1 MKYNEFYKGHVFI
14 SLEGKEKSGIM
25 KQILKEMS
33 PFNIIWLG
41 IIVLITAIF
50 GVLSFSYV
58 DLSVFS
64 LDTLFY
70 ALCLLAVL
78 SIFGGF
84 GIRKILKEKEKNYK
98 IKLCLFIFIL
108 IFALFVAIWF
118 ADYVSYDYY
127 AFLSEWIKDYRT
139 LSFRDCLLNIT
150 NISNYTPIYNYFLII
165 IAKLNLNPLYSIKF
179 ITFVFSLLLA
189 VLMEL
194 VVSHVKK
201 VEFNYLRAAFFI
213 LIPTVCMEYSFW
225 GQSDTIYVFFCVLA
239 FYFALKKKSK
249 LSFLS
254 VGLAFSFKLQF
265 LFVVPI
271 LFVMLIIKDENGE
284 HYIKWKDIWIAPVI
298 YAVNLIP
305 VFVGASIVD
314 LLFVYFVQTAYYSRL
329 SLNCANFCFIFEMF
343 DVYQGNS
350 SIYTTIVVI
359 LSLFTIALLL
369 FFVVRTI
376 KLSKKMN
383 LSASDLLFFA
393 ILFSF
398 IMVFFM
404 PKMHDRFYF
413 LTTIFAIMLLCSK
426 LDKNSLYIALTIELS
441 LYFVMYTQF
450 AFTQEWIL
458 NNWSFMTSLSLIL
471 NIIILIFLVYSY
483 FRNYKLNTHQNLP
496 IENASV
502 NNVSKET

>member
-1 MKYNEFYKGHVFI
+1 MR
-14 SLEGKEKSGIM
+14 
-25 KQILKEMS
+25 QILKEMS
-33 PFNIIWLG
+33 PFNVIWLG
-41 IIVLITAIF
+41 IIILIVAIF

-58 DLSVFS
+58 DFSAFS

-84 GIRKILKEKEKNYK
+84 GIRKILKGKEENYK
-98 IKLCLFIFIL
+98 IKLCLFIFLL
-108 IFALFVAIWF
+108 IFVLFVTIWF

-127 AFLSEWIKDYRT
+127 AYLSEWIASYRI
-139 LSFRDCLLNIT
+139 LNFRDCLLNIT

-165 IAKLNLNPLYSIKF
+165 IAKLNINPLYSIKF

-189 VLMEL
+189 ISMEL
-194 VVSHVKK
+194 VVSYIKK
-201 VEFNYLRAAFFI
+201 VKFNYLRAAFFI
-213 LIPTVCMEYSFW
+213 LIPTISFEYSFW
-225 GQSDTIYVFFCVLA
+225 GQCDAIYIFFCVLA

-254 VGLAFSFKLQF
+254 VGLAFAFKLQF

-271 LFVMLIIKDENGE
+271 LFVMLIIKDESGE
-284 HYIKWKDIWIAPVI
+284 HYIKWKDIWIAPVM
-298 YAVNLIP
+298 YVVNLIP
-305 VFVGASIVD
+305 VFVGVSIVD
-314 LLFVYFVQTAYYSRL
+314 LLLVYFVQTTYYATL
-329 SLNCANFCFIFEMF
+329 SQNCANLCFIFEMF
-343 DVYQGNS
+343 EVYQGNS
-350 SIYTTIVVI
+350 SIYTTIAVI

-369 FFVVRTI
+369 FFVVKTI
-376 KLSKKMN
+376 KLSKKKSLN
-383 LSASDLLFFA
+383 ASDLLFFA
-393 ILFSF
+393 TLFSF

-413 LTTIFAIMLLCSK
+413 LTTIFAIMLLCTK
-426 LDKNSLYIALTIELS
+426 LDKDNLYIALLLELS

-450 AFTQEWIL
+450 AFTQEWIF
-458 NNWSFMTSLSLIL
+458 NNWSFMMILSLIL
-471 NIIILIFLVYSY
+471 NIILLIFLVYTY
-483 FRNYKLNTHQNLP
+483 FRNYKLNTLQNLP